1 MSAEHARSVPGV
13 AVPGEFAPARAPR
26 PGRHLR
32 PITPPARRRSPAVP
46 VLVGT
51 GIVLSALFALAVM
64 HALLIGGQ
72 IRTDD
77 LQRAVASETEEIHR
91 LRLRVAQLESPDR
104 VLEVAR
110 DRLGMVPPTEVG
122 YLLPTSIDTGDD
134 ALVRVEAAQTPA
146 ADETDDTTDTTDDTT
161 ADEPADAEERTT
173 TLGSGVDPD
182 STPGVKSDGTVAET
196 LEPA

>member
-1 MSAEHARSVPGV
+1 M
-13 AVPGEFAPARAPR
+13 
-26 PGRHLR
+26 
-32 PITPPARRRSPAVP
+32 P

-122 YLLPTSIDTGDD
+122 YLLPTGVDTGDD

-146 ADETDDTTDTTDDTT
+146 VTAGSAEETATGDETT

-182 STPGVKSDGTVAET
+182 STPGVRSDGTVAET
-196 LEPA
+196 LVPA